1 MSVLLLQLKSYRFLF
16 WIFLVSSFLNFCVM
30 YIEFFLVFYAKFH
43 IHRLFVKDR
52 KMANKWKKDTWY
64 KDDNKLMVF
73 ELIILAISITEKL
86 YTICIFEQALV
97 ACSDLTFGFKRVY
110 YYTVRFT
117 IVIMD
122 SQQMVF
128 VSFFYNIFQ
137 IFFDFFGFLRR
148 FFECLVSKG
157 CKRGYYTILSLH

>member
-1 MSVLLLQLKSYRFLF
+1 
-16 WIFLVSSFLNFCVM
+16 
-30 YIEFFLVFYAKFH
+30 
-43 IHRLFVKDR
+43 
-52 KMANKWKKDTWY
+52 
-64 KDDNKLMVF
+64 MVF

-137 IFFDFFGFLRR
+137 IFFDFFGFLRC
-148 FFECLVSKG
+148 FLVSG
-157 CKRGYYTILSLH
+157 